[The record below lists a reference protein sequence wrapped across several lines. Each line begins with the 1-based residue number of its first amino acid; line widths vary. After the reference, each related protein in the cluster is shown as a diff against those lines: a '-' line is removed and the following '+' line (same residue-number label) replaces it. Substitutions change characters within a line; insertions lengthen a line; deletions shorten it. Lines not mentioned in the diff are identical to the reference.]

1 MKTLR
6 SIMYTG
12 ILLLSLVSVLIT
24 VIEYRAYDLS
34 YYEETYTE
42 LEIYEDIGIS
52 EEDLMNTTTVLLSYM
67 QGKRED
73 MVVYANIR
81 GIDREV
87 FNEKEKLHMIDVNA
101 LIHTGESIMYMGYA
115 LLIAMFGYLLYK
127 RDRSEWVRV
136 GKAGLVAI
144 AMFIGVVGALLAYM
158 LIDFNSFWT
167 SFHHVFFTNDLWL
180 LDPRTDVMIQMFPLE
195 FFEKIV
201 LQITFMYVGFLVI
214 FALGCIYMSK
224 ERVSVKG

>member
-1 MKTLR
+1 
-6 SIMYTG
+6 MYIG

-24 VIEYRAYDLS
+24 VIEYKAYDLS
-34 YYEETYTE
+34 YYDETYSE
-42 LEIYEDIGIS
+42 LAIYEDIGIS
-52 EEDLMNTTTVLLSYM
+52 EEDLMNTTHVLLSYM

-73 MVVYANIR
+73 MVVYANIK
-81 GIDREV
+81 GKDREV
-87 FNEKEKLHMIDVNA
+87 FNEKEKLHMVDVNA
-101 LIHTGESIMYMGYA
+101 LINMAEGVMYAGYA
-115 LLIAMFGYLLYK
+115 LLVSMLGYLLYK
-127 RDRSEWVRV
+127 KDRSEWSRA

-144 AMFIGVVGALLAYM
+144 AVFIGVIGALLAYM

-201 LQITFMYVGFLVI
+201 LQITFMYVGFLVA
-214 FALGCIYMSK
+214 FVLGCVYISK
-224 ERVSVKG
+224 EKVTVKG